1 MKDFYGQKE
10 IPDIKIKQLTID
22 TLTDFDLR
30 YNSDDCIE
38 INFSI
43 PVLTKQ
49 LKKKILTGQFL
60 GATMKVLET
69 IRREDG
75 KDVVEPMKLKIKEYT
90 FEYHLGC
97 NGEPAHYE
105 FNFECDYE

>member
-30 YNSDDCIE
+30 YSSDDCVE

-43 PVLTKQ
+43 PILTKR

-60 GATMKVLET
+60 GATMTVLET

-75 KDVVEPMKLKIKEYT
+75 KDVVEPMKLKIKEYA

-97 NGEPAHYE
+97 KGEPARYE